1 MPPNPPTA
9 LSTVLRSHHFSTR
22 RWLEICLGLLLVMVG
37 LPVLAGNLLYVSLDN
52 SSIVTFDATG
62 SDGAAIAA
70 TRTLFATTSGVP
82 YGLVLDNSGNLYA
95 AIAYANTINRYD
107 ATGTL
112 QGTITS
118 HLSGPNGLA
127 LDRSGNLY
135 TANYANHTISKF
147 DPAGSFLATIG
158 GPDHLSQPYGLAFD
172 TSGYLYVSNGLL
184 TTSFISAFDPSGA
197 YSADRSIGS
206 DHLDGPIGL
215 VFDTAGNLHVA
226 NYNAS
231 TLATFNA
238 RKEFQGTITGN
249 LTAPYGLTRDAEGF
263 LYAINLGS
271 NSISKFD
278 ASGVFVTTWLAGGA
292 PIWGAFQPVAV
303 PEIDPGSYGSA
314 LGLLLG
320 SLSLVD
326 RRRRSGVGA

>member
-1 MPPNPPTA
+1 MPTSPHRTLA
-9 LSTVLRSHHFSTR
+9 FIFRCGTRSLRR
-22 RWLEICLGLLLVMVG
+22 DWAACLGLLLLVVG
-37 LPVLAGNLLYVSLDN
+37 STAMASNLLYVSLDN

-62 SDGAAIAA
+62 SDGPAIAA

-82 YGLVLDNSGNLYA
+82 YGLALDRSGNLYA

-118 HLSGPNGLA
+118 HVSGPNGLA
-127 LDRSGNLY
+127 LDGSGNLY
-135 TANYANHTISKF
+135 AANYAGHTISKF
-147 DPAGSFLATIG
+147 DAAGSFLATIG

-172 TSGYLYVSNGLL
+172 AAGYLYASNGML
-184 TTSFISAFDPSGA
+184 TTSFISAFDPAGA
-197 YSADRSIGS
+197 YSAARSIGS

-226 NYNAS
+226 NFNAS
-231 TLATFNA
+231 NLATFNA
-238 RKEFQGTITGN
+238 REEFQGTITGH
-249 LTAPYGLTRDAEGF
+249 LTLPYGLARDAEGF

-278 ASGVFVTTWLAGGA
+278 ASGVFVTSWLAGGA
-292 PIWGAFQPVAV
+292 PIWGAFQPAAV
-303 PEIDPGSYGSA
+303 PEIDPGSCGSA

-320 SLSLVD
+320 WLGLLE
-326 RRRRSGVGA
+326 RRRRRL